1 MLRLD
6 NTPHIPPPFCS
17 QIQMS
22 HFILFFSPDKKRGLP
37 LHPTE
42 VSAPVGAVWEN
53 LLSRWTGLGVTR
65 GVGRVPRKGKGRG
78 RQGHHAAGPEPLALD
93 QNGQPCLKK
102 KKKKRLEMVLLDFFP
117 YREWLS

>member
-6 NTPHIPPPFCS
+6 NTPHIPPFCS

-22 HFILFFSPDKKRGLP
+22 HFILFFSPDKKPGLP

-65 GVGRVPRKGKGRG
+65 GVSRVPRKGKSRG
-78 RQGHHAAGPEPLALD
+78 QQGHHVQDLNPWPLVKMDSLAS
-93 QNGQPCLKK
+93 KK
-102 KKKKRLEMVLLDFFP
+102 KTKKTHTQEG
-117 YREWLS
+117 